1 MRSLGKSRKSVDL
14 LTSKDKQKKAVG
26 LKHVLD
32 SIRKADRAIHS
43 NLDRLLRESL
53 FNGMFSAFDV
63 FTGDLLRGIFQKKTT
78 LFKSLNRTVDV
89 STILECTTL
98 DELKR
103 NLVEDEIESF
113 RRESYADQF
122 ARLESLFGLKLRNF
136 PRWRDFVE
144 RAQRRNLLTHCDGLV
159 TDQYLAACR
168 SVSATSDAKVGQRLD
183 VSPSYLKETV
193 ELLMEVGLKLGQT
206 LWRKILP
213 GELKDSDKSLNE
225 TDLQSSPR

>member
-103 NLVEDEIESF
+103 NLVEDKIESF

-144 RAQRRNLLTHCDGLV
+144 RAQRRNLLTHCDGL
-159 TDQYLAACR
+159 
-168 SVSATSDAKVGQRLD
+168 
-183 VSPSYLKETV
+183 P
-193 ELLMEVGLKLGQT
+193 
-206 LWRKILP
+206 I
-213 GELKDSDKSLNE
+213 NI
-225 TDLQSSPR
+225 